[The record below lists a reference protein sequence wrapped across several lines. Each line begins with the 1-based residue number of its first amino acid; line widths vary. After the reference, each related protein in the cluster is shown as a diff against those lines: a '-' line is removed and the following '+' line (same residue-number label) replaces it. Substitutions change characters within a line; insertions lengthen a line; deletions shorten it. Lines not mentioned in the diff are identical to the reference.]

1 MQCPPTR
8 GGRGELL
15 SVQTVDERTV
25 ASPGKKGVT
34 KNSMNTRRMEA
45 GSWPRE
51 WKLSAG
57 RRTRDLKRPVFQ
69 RVSQLPGCPKGA
81 MRHTKITCQNVCNL
95 RLKT

>member
-69 RVSQLPGCPKGA
+69 CSKGA